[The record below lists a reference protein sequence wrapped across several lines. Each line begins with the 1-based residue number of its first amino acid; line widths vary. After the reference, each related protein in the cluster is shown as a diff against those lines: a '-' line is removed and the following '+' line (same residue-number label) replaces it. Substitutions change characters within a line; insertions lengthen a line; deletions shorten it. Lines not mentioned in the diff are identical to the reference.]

1 MARKPPERKP
11 TEAELAIL
19 GVIWER
25 KAATVREVFQR
36 LGETQNI
43 GYTTVLKLMQIM
55 TDKGL
60 LERDSSVRPQ
70 VYRAARPQQQTQ
82 RFLLK
87 DLLDRAF
94 SGSPGNLVLQALAM
108 RKSTPE
114 ELNEI
119 REMLDRLEE
128 RES

>member
-1 MARKPPERKP
+1 MPRRSVERKP

-19 GVIWER
+19 GVIWSR
-25 KAATVREVFQR
+25 QSATVREVFQE
-36 LGETQNI
+36 LAQSQDI

-60 LERDSSVRPQ
+60 LERDSTVRPQ
-70 VYRAARPQQQTQ
+70 VYRATRPQKQTQ
-82 RFLLK
+82 KMLLR
-87 DLLDRAF
+87 DLLDKAF
-94 SGSPGNLVLQALAM
+94 SGSPGNLVLQALAL
-108 RKSTPE
+108 RRSTPE